1 MTSNKISSRIFSVSL
16 AFLVAVLLIFYGSM
30 GAIAAAPPYEPMEGS
45 PETMGAWYLVPMP
58 PPKDQMQAVH
68 TILLPNG
75 KVLVASGSSNRS
87 RLENGQILNGVDGK
101 KQTVVD
107 NTSLFDPSLSDPDR
121 AEISSLEPD
130 YASSGFERIA
140 SPVTPVNGEANDL
153 FCSGHLH
160 LPNGNV
166 LFAGG
171 NRLYY
176 PGGFF
181 QGMKHTNIF
190 DWQTNTWSSA
200 GDMVDGRWYPT
211 LVPLANGKIAIFSG
225 LRSGK
230 FDTNSIVEF
239 YDPDA
244 PPDQAWQAI
253 DLKQVENSPF
263 NTAMVNTAK
272 QSLLLR
278 NLLNKPS
285 FFPDVIDLYPRI
297 FPTPDG
303 RFLISGD
310 GGGKF
315 PLPVPNTTNSFLMS
329 IEENDAGTISVHFD
343 DEQPQRKARNKVYG
357 TALADPNSDDI
368 LMVGG
373 IVGTNDIQFGNPANA
388 NNRTYEQSG
397 SYIASSVERWHAPP
411 PYGDGE
417 SPNGSWDIDK
427 NFLGRPWAMGQ
438 AVILPTQEILVLN
451 GGRYGEVEGYK
462 DPLLLTPN
470 QSASEAYTTQSMNSA
485 LIPRF
490 YHNNALL
497 LPDARVLAIGGNP
510 NQAIFDTATGAVYR
524 NTGLGKDGQLG
535 FVYPPYPEQY
545 APAESWQAE
554 IFSPPYLF
562 KPGARPEIVQAP
574 DQLHYGETADISVHN
589 PLANPVSGSETNGT
603 GTDDL
608 SLVLIKLSSNT
619 HSLDAGQR
627 LADLTITTLE
637 ADASDSSLGT
647 IEFGVPDNAHLYPP
661 GYYMMFYLNEVGKP
675 SHAKMVQLVG

>member
-310 GGGKF
+310 GGVSF
-315 PLPVPNTTNSFLMS
+315 PCRCPTP
-329 IEENDAGTISVHFD
+329 
-343 DEQPQRKARNKVYG
+343 P
-357 TALADPNSDDI
+357 
-368 LMVGG
+368 
-373 IVGTNDIQFGNPANA
+373 IVF
-388 NNRTYEQSG
+388 
-397 SYIASSVERWHAPP
+397 
-411 PYGDGE
+411 
-417 SPNGSWDIDK
+417 
-427 NFLGRPWAMGQ
+427 
-438 AVILPTQEILVLN
+438 
-451 GGRYGEVEGYK
+451 
-462 DPLLLTPN
+462 
-470 QSASEAYTTQSMNSA
+470 
-485 LIPRF
+485 
-490 YHNNALL
+490 
-497 LPDARVLAIGGNP
+497 
-510 NQAIFDTATGAVYR
+510 
-524 NTGLGKDGQLG
+524 
-535 FVYPPYPEQY
+535 
-545 APAESWQAE
+545 
-554 IFSPPYLF
+554 
-562 KPGARPEIVQAP
+562 
-574 DQLHYGETADISVHN
+574 
-589 PLANPVSGSETNGT
+589 
-603 GTDDL
+603 
-608 SLVLIKLSSNT
+608 
-619 HSLDAGQR
+619 
-627 LADLTITTLE
+627 
-637 ADASDSSLGT
+637 
-647 IEFGVPDNAHLYPP
+647 
-661 GYYMMFYLNEVGKP
+661 
-675 SHAKMVQLVG
+675 